1 MDGWDRVELVAV
13 VLWVLAITCIVLG
26 LYLGWRRS

>member
-13 VLWVLAITCIVLG
+13 VLWVIAITCIVLG
-26 LYLGWRRS
+26 LWLGRAR